1 MADDMNTINSNDD
14 GGGGSKKSKDQKS
27 SKDVC
32 NECGIEHMPMKYA
45 DNDFVN
51 LSTFKLF
58 SQNIRPTINS
68 RYPKLATQKVMT
80 LMAAYWREF
89 LELKISQ
96 TSSNNNLNESNNDQD
111 GSERMDMD
119 ESRSLAASTP
129 PPSRSRRRRVIVQDD
144 MDPDDTNDQQ
154 DDDDSSVVTASTSR
168 KNAGS
173 NKKIPSLTIKLQKD
187 QAAALAAKE
196 QMNASSS
203 GNNDEQEVKPSKK
216 SNRQRKRKRRDDD
229 DPSNE
234 SDAEFEAMLVQSE
247 INEEE
252 EPPKKKRVKKAPRPP
267 RRIARLNNRRQ
278 QQIVPEDLAN
288 LPLEQAG
295 YETDHQDYCEVCQQG
310 GEIILCDTCPKA
322 YHLVCLDPELEQA
335 PEGDWSC
342 PECTKNGI
350 TIRTRQA
357 AAAAAARQAKEED
370 DNHMEYCRVCR
381 NGGELLC
388 CDRCP
393 SSYHMRCLIPPM
405 TVIPEEDWFCP
416 RCTIEPPP
424 YVVKKILT
432 WRWVTHP
439 DLHSTLTSE
448 TKTSEV
454 VKVDENGESAT
465 TTTTIIEQRVITSTT
480 AKDTVP
486 PADGADNGAN
496 VKQRLI
502 PILDPNLPPGVTRGP
517 FKTRELFV
525 KYDGLSYWVCEWLP
539 ELQVEVHQSSL
550 WRCYI
555 KKIGDAR
562 QPQPTID
569 IEGEEDD
576 EVSRRYYNPKL
587 EQRYYKH
594 GVRPEWLCVHRILNH
609 QKEKGSPTYYFVKW
623 REIGYDQATWEV
635 EKDGEYTHLIEN
647 WQQHIDNYWKFRNGS
662 DAEEKK
668 KKKTT
673 STKVTR
679 RSNREL
685 EESRSADANGDSG
698 DESERSGKYPPPRK
712 RYEKQP
718 DFVDVTGGTLH
729 PYQLEGLNW
738 LRFSFSLNTDV
749 ILADE
754 MGLGKTIQTIVFLQA
769 LLKEGL
775 SRGPFLISAPLATII
790 NWEREF
796 EFWAPDMY
804 VVTYTGDKEA
814 RSIIRKHEF
823 SFEDDAIRAGPRA
836 SRVRNGV
843 KVKFHALLTSYELVS
858 VDSATLSSVD
868 WSVLI
873 IDEAHRLKNNQS
885 RFFRTLFDFSI
896 GYKVLL
902 TGTPLQNNLE
912 ELYHLL
918 NFLKPD
924 KFSDMDGFL
933 KEFSD
938 LAKDEQVAKLHD
950 ILGSHMLRR
959 LKADVLKNMPTKS
972 EFIVRVELSPVQK
985 KYYRAILTKNFDAL
999 NVKGGGGQVSL
1010 LNIVM
1015 ELKKCS
1021 NHPYL
1026 LPAGQFEAP
1035 RAPNLA
1041 YEGSALI
1048 KASGKLDLLARMLRK
1063 LKDQGHRVLI
1073 FSQMTRMLDILEDFL
1088 EYLGYKYERM
1098 DGKTGGSE
1106 RQEAI
1111 DRFNAPG
1118 AEQFCFLLS
1127 TRSGGLGINLATADT
1142 VIIYDSD
1149 WNPHNDIQALSR
1161 AHRIGQQNK
1170 VMIYRFVTRGSV
1182 EERITQVA
1190 KKKMMLTHL
1199 VVRPGVGRG
1208 TNMSKK
1214 ELDDILRFGTEDLF
1228 KDDDEVAGNGEG
1240 GENCGSK
1247 IHYDD
1252 PAIDKLLD
1260 RSQEGIQEKEDGLNE
1275 YLSSFKVASYATRE
1289 TNEDDEEEDI
1299 REPPPTAD
1307 ENLDPCYWERLLRIQ
1322 YEQDRELE
1330 SHAYGKGKRLKRQ
1343 VNYAVPNND
1352 ENWNEH
1358 NSDIASEYDAPS
1370 AGGEDEDVDFDET
1383 PDRKRKT
1390 GRDRP
1395 LPPLISKS
1403 GSNIEILGFNQ
1414 RQRKAFLN
1422 AIMRFGIP
1430 PPDAFKSQW
1439 LVRDL
1444 RCKSEKDFRAY
1455 VSLFMKHLC
1464 EHVPE
1469 NADTFSDGVPRE
1481 GLSRHHVLSRI
1492 GIMSLIRKKIQEFE
1506 SINGLWSLPEQ
1517 APTENSH
1524 DLNDESISNTKQ
1536 QSTNNASITP
1546 SDSTTNIQSS
1556 ESTEQLTSGTSL
1568 NEASMCGS
1576 SSNLIGE
1583 SMSLSDLINNKNDS
1597 EKNETSTDVEMKDTN
1612 DKPVNEEKL
1621 DIPEPNA
1628 NNVRTTETSKP
1639 SSSNRKVH
1647 YVRSEKLKDY
1657 KFMFNIADGGFTEL
1671 HSLWLNEQRA
1681 LEPKHEQEIWHRR
1694 HDYWLLAGIVT
1705 HGYSRWQDIQID
1717 SKFAIINEPF
1727 KMDMAKGNFLEM
1739 KNKFLARRF
1748 KLLEQALVI
1757 EEQLRRAAFL
1767 GLAMEQTNPA
1777 LTLSQRFSEVECLAE
1792 CHQHLSKE
1800 SLAGNKPANAVLNKV
1815 LTQLEELLS
1824 DMKQEINKLP
1834 ATLARLPP
1842 VSQRLKISERNIL
1855 SRLPNGQNLQSSSSS
1870 SSILAATTATPTTP
1884 TTTNGS
1890 EYPYGNYTNFIGP
1903 FALPANGNSNNKP
1916 TSSSSTASVDS
1927 SSNRVKSSTTNC
1939 EA

>member
-1 MADDMNTINSNDD
+1 MSDDANTMISNEDN
-14 GGGGSKKSKDQKS
+14 GNKKSKDQKS

-32 NECGIEHMPMKYA
+32 EEFGIDYVPMKYS
-45 DNDFVN
+45 DSDYVN

-58 SQNIRPTINS
+58 SQTIRPIIHSN
-68 RYPKLATQKVMT
+68 YPKLATQKTMT

-89 LELKISQ
+89 LEIKSSQ
-96 TSSNNNLNESNNDQD
+96 TFSNNTLTESNNDQEGND
-111 GSERMDMD
+111 RMETD
-119 ESRSLAASTP
+119 ETHSTTTT
-129 PPSRSRRRRVIVQDD
+129 STNRSRRRRAIIQEEIDHDD
-144 MDPDDTNDQQ
+144 AVEQQQ
-154 DDDDSSVVTASTSR
+154 DDDDNNSPVTHSSSR
-168 KNAGS
+168 KTTS
-173 NKKIPSLTIKLQKD
+173 TNKKIPSLKIKLQKD
-187 QAAALAAKE
+187 QTSAVTAKE
-196 QMNASSS
+196 HMSTSL
-203 GNNDEQEVKPSKK
+203 GNDDDEVKPTKK
-216 SNRQRKRKRRDDD
+216 SSRQRKRKRRDDE

-252 EPPKKKRVKKAPRPP
+252 EVPKKKRVKKPP
-267 RRIARLNNRRQ
+267 KPPKRIARLNNRRQ
-278 QQIVPEDLAN
+278 QQAAASAVEEVAN
-288 LPLEQAG
+288 IPLEQGG

-350 TIRTRQA
+350 SIQARQA
-357 AAAAAARQAKEED
+357 AAATAARQAKEEE

-381 NGGELLC
+381 DGGELLC

-393 SSYHMRCLIPPM
+393 SSYHMHCLIPPM
-405 TVIPEEDWFCP
+405 TVIPDDDWFCP

-424 YVVKKILT
+424 YTVKKMIT
-432 WRWVTHP
+432 WRWITHP
-439 DLHSTLTSE
+439 DSHSTVTSDTTTSE
-448 TKTSEV
+448 TTKL
-454 VKVDENGESAT
+454 DENGETAT
-465 TTTTIIEQRVITSTT
+465 TTKTIVEKHTIKTTT
-480 AKDTVP
+480 AVDTVP
-486 PADGADNGAN
+486 PADGADTGAD

-502 PILDPNLPPGVTRGP
+502 PTLDPTLPPGVIQRP
-517 FKTRELFV
+517 LKTRELFV
-525 KYDGLSYWVCEWLP
+525 KYDGLSYWTCEWLP

-555 KKIGDAR
+555 KKISDAK

-569 IEGEEDD
+569 ADGEVEEDE

-587 EQRYYKH
+587 EQRYYKN
-594 GVRPEWLCVHRILNH
+594 GVRPEWLCVHRIINH
-609 QKEKGSPTYYFVKW
+609 QKEKGTPTYYLVKW
-623 REIGYDQATWEV
+623 RELGYDQATWEL
-635 EKDGEYTHLIEN
+635 EKDGEYTHEIEN
-647 WQQHIDNYWKFRNGS
+647 WQQHIDNYWKLRNGS

-668 KKKTT
+668 KKKPVSSKT
-673 STKVTR
+673 TR

-685 EESRSADANGDSG
+685 EEARSVDANGDSG
-698 DESERSGKYPPPRK
+698 DEYERSGKYPPPRK

-718 DFVDVTGGTLH
+718 DFIDVTGGTLH

-738 LRFSFSLNTDV
+738 LRFSFSQNTDV

-796 EFWAPDMY
+796 EYWAPDMY

-814 RSIIRKHEF
+814 RSVIRKNEF

-836 SRVRNGV
+836 SKIRSGA

-858 VDSATLSSVD
+858 VDSATLNSVD
-868 WSVLI
+868 WSVLV

-885 RFFRTLFDFSI
+885 RFFRTLFEFSI

-1035 RAPNLA
+1035 RTANLA
-1041 YEGSALI
+1041 YEGSALT
-1048 KASGKLDLLARMLRK
+1048 KASGKLDLLAKMLK
-1063 LKDQGHRVLI
+1063 ILKEQGHRVLI

-1088 EYLGYKYERM
+1088 EYYGYKYERM
-1098 DGKTGGSE
+1098 DGKTAGSD
-1106 RQEAI
+1106 RQDAI

-1170 VMIYRFVTRGSV
+1170 VMIYRFVTRDSV

-1199 VVRPGVGRG
+1199 VVRPGAGRG

-1228 KDDDEVAGNGEG
+1228 KDEDEVVGNGEG
-1240 GENCGSK
+1240 GGGEAGSSAR

-1252 PAIDKLLD
+1252 QAIERLLD
-1260 RSQEGIQEKEDGLNE
+1260 RSQEGIQEKEEGLNE
-1275 YLSSFKVASYATRE
+1275 YLSSFKVASYGTRE
-1289 TNEDDEEEDI
+1289 GNDEDEEDI
-1299 REPPPTAD
+1299 REQPATTTVD
-1307 ENLDPCYWERLLRIQ
+1307 ENLDPYYWDRLLRVQ
-1322 YEQDRELE
+1322 FEQDRELE
-1330 SHAYGKGKRLKRQ
+1330 SHAYGKGKRTRRQ
-1343 VNYAVPNND
+1343 LNYAVPNND

-1358 NSDIASEYDAPS
+1358 NSDIASEYEAPS
-1370 AGGEDEDVDFDET
+1370 AGGGEDEDGDFDGT
-1383 PDRKRKT
+1383 YNQGRKS
-1390 GRDRP
+1390 GRERP

-1403 GSNIEILGFNQ
+1403 GTNIEILGFNP

-1444 RCKSEKDFRAY
+1444 RCKTEKEFRAY

-1464 EHVPE
+1464 ENVTDT
-1469 NADTFSDGVPRE
+1469 ADTFSDGVPRE

-1492 GIMSLIRKKIQEFE
+1492 GIMSLIRKKVQEFE
-1506 SINGLWSLPEQ
+1506 NINGLWSISEQ
-1517 APTENSH
+1517 VPN
-1524 DLNDESISNTKQ
+1524 DIKDESDDVKS
-1536 QSTNNASITP
+1536 STINKTASST
-1546 SDSTTNIQSS
+1546 SVASSENTTNIQAS
-1556 ESTEQLTSGTSL
+1556 ESIEQATSGTPL
-1568 NEASMCGS
+1568 NEILASGS
-1576 SSNLIGE
+1576 SNNLIGE
-1583 SMSLSDLINNKNDS
+1583 SMSLSDLIPI
-1597 EKNETSTDVEMKDTN
+1597 KNEISNDVEMKDTEDN
-1612 DKPVNEEKL
+1612 KSNNEKQIIDEKPDIAELNVNTPQKES
-1621 DIPEPNA
+1621 
-1628 NNVRTTETSKP
+1628 SK
-1639 SSSNRKVH
+1639 SSTHRKSN
-1647 YVRSEKLKDY
+1647 YVRNDKLKDY

-1681 LEPKHEQEIWHRR
+1681 LVPNHEQEIWHRR

-1705 HGYSRWQDIQID
+1705 HGYSRWQDIQLD
-1717 SKFAIINEPF
+1717 PKFTIINEPF
-1727 KMDMAKGNFLEM
+1727 KMDVGKGNFLEM

-1800 SLAGNKPANAVLNKV
+1800 SLTGNKPANAVLNKV
-1815 LTQLEELLS
+1815 LTQLEELLN

-1842 VSQRLKISERNIL
+1842 VSQRLNMSERSIL
-1855 SRLPNGQNLQSSSSS
+1855 SRLPNGQNQQSS
-1870 SSILAATTATPTTP
+1870 TTV
-1884 TTTNGS
+1884 TNGNGHA
-1890 EYPYGNYTNFIGP
+1890 YANYSNFIGP
-1903 FALPANGNSNNKP
+1903 FALPAGGGTNNTNKP
-1916 TSSSSTASVDS
+1916 TSSSSTTSVDS
-1927 SSNRVKSSTTNC
+1927 SSTRMKSSTSSNNIS
-1939 EA
+1939 

>member
-1 MADDMNTINSNDD
+1 MSDEPNVLSSNEDN
-14 GGGGSKKSKDQKS
+14 GTKKSKDQKS

-32 NECGIEHMPMKYA
+32 DECGIDYIPMKYT
-45 DNDFVN
+45 DNDYVN

-58 SQNIRPTINS
+58 SQNVRPIINS
-68 RYPKLATQKVMT
+68 RYPKLATQKIMT

-89 LELKISQ
+89 LELKGTQ
-96 TSSNNNLNESNNDQD
+96 NTSNNTLTDSNNDHD
-111 GSERMDMD
+111 NNDRMDVD
-119 ESRSLAASTP
+119 EPRT
-129 PPSRSRRRRVIVQDD
+129 SRSRRRRTAVQDD
-144 MDPDDTNDQQ
+144 IDQDDGSMEQQQ
-154 DDDDSSVVTASTSR
+154 DDEDTSVASPRNSNSR
-168 KNAGS
+168 NS
-173 NKKIPSLTIKLQKD
+173 NKKVPSLKIKLQKD
-187 QAAALAAKE
+187 QAAAAAAIAAKE
-196 QMNASSS
+196 Q
-203 GNNDEQEVKPSKK
+203 GDDEEVKATKK
-216 SNRQRKRKRRDDD
+216 SSRQRKRKRRDDE
-229 DPSNE
+229 DPANE

-247 INEEE
+247 MTEEE
-252 EPPKKKRVKKAPRPP
+252 EPPKKKRVKKPP
-267 RRIARLNNRRQ
+267 KPPKRIARLNNRRQ
-278 QQIVPEDLAN
+278 LREAAEEAAN
-288 LPLEQAG
+288 LPLDEIG
-295 YETDHQDYCEVCQQG
+295 YETNHQDFCEVCQQG

-350 TIRTRQA
+350 SIQTRQA
-357 AAAAAARQAKEED
+357 AAIAAARQAKEED

-381 NGGELLC
+381 DGGELLC

-393 SSYHMRCLIPPM
+393 SSYHMHCLIPPM
-405 TVIPEEDWFCP
+405 TVIPEDDWFCP

-424 YVVKKILT
+424 HVVKKILT

-439 DLHSTLTSE
+439 DPHSSVTTD
-448 TKTSEV
+448 TTTTEV
-454 VKVDENGESAT
+454 TKVDENGETAT
-465 TTTTIIEQRVITSTT
+465 TTTTIVEKHTITTT
-480 AKDTVP
+480 TNPDAVP
-486 PADGADNGAN
+486 PADGADTGAD
-496 VKQRLI
+496 VQQRLV
-502 PILDPNLPPGVTRGP
+502 PTYDLSGPPGAPRGP
-517 FKTRELFV
+517 PKTREFFV
-525 KYDGLSYWVCEWLP
+525 KYDSLSYWTCEWLP

-555 KKIGDAR
+555 KKIGDAK
-562 QPQPTID
+562 QPQPTVD
-569 IEGEEDD
+569 ADGEGEAEEDD

-587 EQRYYKH
+587 EARYYKN

-609 QKEKGSPTYYFVKW
+609 QKEKGQPMYYLVKW
-623 REIGYDQATWEV
+623 RELGYEQATWEL
-635 EKDGEYTHLIEN
+635 EKGGEYTDQVEN
-647 WQQHIDNYWKFRNGS
+647 WQQHIDNYWKLRNGA
-662 DAEEKK
+662 DGEEKK
-668 KKKTT
+668 KKKGGA
-673 STKVTR
+673 SKSTR
-679 RSNREL
+679 RSNRDHDEARL
-685 EESRSADANGDSG
+685 ADGDSG
-698 DESERSGKYPPPRK
+698 DEERTGKYPPPRK

-718 DFVDVTGGTLH
+718 DFIDATGGTLH

-738 LRFSFSLNTDV
+738 LRYSFAQNTDV

-754 MGLGKTIQTIVFLQA
+754 MGLGKTVQTIVFLQA

-775 SRGPFLISAPLATII
+775 SRGPFLVSAPLATII

-804 VVTYTGDKEA
+804 VVTYTGDREA
-814 RSIIRKHEF
+814 RSVIRKHEF

-836 SRVRNGV
+836 SRVKTGA

-868 WSVLI
+868 WAVLV

-885 RFFRTLFDFSI
+885 RFFRTLFEFNI

-959 LKADVLKNMPTKS
+959 LKADVLKNMPSKS
-972 EFIVRVELSPVQK
+972 EFIVRVELSPIQK

-999 NVKGGGGQVSL
+999 NVKGGGAQVSL

-1026 LPAGQFEAP
+1026 LPAGHFEAP
-1035 RAPNLA
+1035 RLPNLA
-1041 YEGSALI
+1041 YEGSALV
-1048 KASGKLDLLARMLRK
+1048 KSCGKLELLSKMLLK
-1063 LKDQGHRVLI
+1063 LKEGGHRVLI

-1088 EYLGYKYERM
+1088 EYMGYKYERM

-1106 RQEAI
+1106 RQDAI

-1170 VMIYRFVTRGSV
+1170 VMIYRFVTRDTV

-1228 KDDDEVAGNGEG
+1228 KDDDEVVGNGEG
-1240 GENCGSK
+1240 GGGEGGSSAK

-1252 PAIDKLLD
+1252 AAIEKLLD

-1289 TNEDDEEEDI
+1289 VNDEDEEDF
-1299 REPPPTAD
+1299 REPPAV
-1307 ENLDPCYWERLLRIQ
+1307 EEALDPQYWEKLLRVQ
-1322 YEQDRELE
+1322 FEQERELE

-1343 VNYAVPNND
+1343 VNYAVPAND

-1383 PDRKRKT
+1383 PDRRRKT

-1395 LPPLISKS
+1395 LPPLIYKS
-1403 GSNIEILGFNQ
+1403 GPNVEILGFNP
-1414 RQRKAFLN
+1414 RQRKAFSN

-1444 RCKSEKDFRAY
+1444 RCKSEKEFRAY

-1464 EHVPE
+1464 ENTSDNSE
-1469 NADTFSDGVPRE
+1469 TFSDGVPRE

-1492 GIMSLIRKKIQEFE
+1492 GIMSLIRKKVQEFE
-1506 SINGLWSLPEQ
+1506 TINGVWSMPDQ
-1517 APTENSH
+1517 AP
-1524 DLNDESISNTKQ
+1524 
-1536 QSTNNASITP
+1536 P
-1546 SDSTTNIQSS
+1546 SSTTNENSNDTND
-1556 ESTEQLTSGTSL
+1556 EKETKPTT
-1568 NEASMCGS
+1568 NENSQANDSNEILPTASS

-1583 SMSLSDLINNKNDS
+1583 SMSLSDLINNKPDS
-1597 EKNETSTDVEMKDTN
+1597 NDVEMKDNST
-1612 DKPVNEEKL
+1612 NEEDK
-1621 DIPEPNA
+1621 
-1628 NNVRTTETSKP
+1628 TEQTN
-1639 SSSNRKVH
+1639 SSNENNNKSDSNATNTTTNNGTSRKNQIA
-1647 YVRSEKLKDY
+1647 RNEKYKDF

-1681 LEPKHEQEIWHRR
+1681 LTLNREHEIWHRR
-1694 HDYWLLAGIVT
+1694 HDYWLLAGVVT

-1717 SKFAIINEPF
+1717 PKFSIINEPF
-1727 KMDMAKGNFLEM
+1727 KMDMAKGNFLEI

-1842 VSQRLKISERNIL
+1842 VSQRLNMTERNIL
-1855 SRLPNGQNLQSSSSS
+1855 SRLQNGATQQSTTTSNSASSSPPPPQ
-1870 SSILAATTATPTTP
+1870 PTT
-1884 TTTNGS
+1884 TTTNGNG
-1890 EYPYGNYTNFIGP
+1890 YAYANYTNYIGP
-1903 FALPANGNSNNKP
+1903 FALPAVNTNNNTNS
-1916 TSSSSTASVDS
+1916 
-1927 SSNRVKSSTTNC
+1927 RNC
-1939 EA
+1939 K

>member
-1 MADDMNTINSNDD
+1 MSDETNAMTSNEDTTT
-14 GGGGSKKSKDQKS
+14 KKSKDQKS
-27 SKDVC
+27 ARDVC
-32 NECGIEHMPMKYA
+32 EELGIEYESIKYT
-45 DNDFVN
+45 DNDYVN
-51 LSTFKLF
+51 LSTFKLY
-58 SQNIRPTINS
+58 SQNIRPILNS
-68 RYPKLATQKVMT
+68 RYPRLATQKMMT

-89 LELKISQ
+89 LEKKSSQ
-96 TSSNNNLNESNNDQD
+96 TISNNTLTDSHNDFEGND
-111 GSERMDMD
+111 HMETD
-119 ESRSLAASTP
+119 ESRSMATSTP
-129 PPSRSRRRRVIVQDD
+129 SSSRSRRRRAVIQDEV
-144 MDPDDTNDQQ
+144 DPDDNNDQQ
-154 DDDDSSVVTASTSR
+154 DDDDNSPAVASSSSR
-168 KNAGS
+168 KNANT
-173 NKKIPSLTIKLQKD
+173 NKKVLPVKIKLHKD
-187 QAAALAAKE
+187 QVATLAAKE
-196 QMNASSS
+196 QMNSSL
-203 GNNDEQEVKPSKK
+203 NNDEDEIKPVKK
-216 SNRQRKRKRRDDD
+216 SSRARKRKRRDDD

-247 INEEE
+247 MNEEE
-252 EPPKKKRVKKAPRPP
+252 EVPKKKRVKKPP
-267 RRIARLNNRRQ
+267 KPPKRIARLNNRRQ
-278 QQIVPEDLAN
+278 QTTAEEMTNV
-288 LPLEQAG
+288 PLEQAG

-350 TIRTRQA
+350 TIQSRQA
-357 AAAAAARQAKEED
+357 AASAAARQAKEEE

-381 NGGELLC
+381 DGGELLC

-393 SSYHMRCLIPPM
+393 SSYHMHCLIPPM
-405 TVIPEEDWFCP
+405 TVIPEDDWFCP

-424 YVVKKILT
+424 NVVKKIIT

-439 DLHSTLTSE
+439 DSHSSVTTNTTTSE
-448 TKTSEV
+448 TIKA
-454 VKVDENGESAT
+454 DENGESAT
-465 TTTTIIEQRVITSTT
+465 TTTTIIEKRTITTTT
-480 AKDTVP
+480 AIDAVP
-486 PADGADNGAN
+486 PAEGAETGAD
-496 VKQRLI
+496 VTQRLVPLI
-502 PILDPNLPPGVTRGP
+502 DPNLPPGTTRGP

-525 KYDGLSYWVCEWLP
+525 KYDGLSYWACEWLP
-539 ELQVEVHQSSL
+539 ELQVEVHQSAL
-550 WRCYI
+550 WRSYI
-555 KKIGDAR
+555 KKIGDAK

-569 IEGEEDD
+569 MDGEGEGEDVDD

-587 EQRYYKH
+587 EQRYYKN
-594 GVRPEWLCVHRILNH
+594 GIRPEWLCVHRILNH
-609 QKEKGSPTYYFVKW
+609 QKEKGTPMYYLVKW
-623 REIGYDQATWEV
+623 RELGYEQATWEV
-635 EKDGEYTHLIEN
+635 EKDGDYTDLIDN
-647 WQQHIDNYWKFRNGS
+647 WQQHIDNYWKLRNGA
-662 DAEEKK
+662 DADEKK
-668 KKKTT
+668 KKKA
-673 STKVTR
+673 SSSKVTR

-685 EESRSADANGDSG
+685 EETRSTDWNGDSG

-718 DFVDVTGGTLH
+718 DFIDATGGTLH

-738 LRFSFSLNTDV
+738 LRFSFSQKTDV

-836 SRVRNGV
+836 SRVRSGA

-868 WSVLI
+868 WAVLV

-885 RFFRTLFDFSI
+885 KFFRTLFEFSI

-933 KEFSD
+933 REFSD

-959 LKADVLKNMPTKS
+959 LKADVLKNMPSKS

-999 NVKGGGGQVSL
+999 NVKGGGAQVSL

-1026 LPAGQFEAP
+1026 LPAGHFEAP
-1035 RAPNLA
+1035 RTPNLA
-1041 YEGSALI
+1041 YEGTALI
-1048 KASGKLDLLARMLRK
+1048 KASGKLDLLAKMLKK
-1063 LKDQGHRVLI
+1063 LKEQGHRVLI

-1098 DGKTGGSE
+1098 DGKTAGSE
-1106 RQEAI
+1106 RQDAI

-1149 WNPHNDIQALSR
+1149 WNPHNDIQ
-1161 AHRIGQQNK
+1161 NK
-1170 VMIYRFVTRGSV
+1170 VMIYRFVTRDSV

-1228 KDDDEVAGNGEG
+1228 KDDEEVVGNGEG
-1240 GENCGSK
+1240 GEGGGAK

-1252 PAIDKLLD
+1252 AAIEKLLD

-1275 YLSSFKVASYATRE
+1275 YLSSFKVASYGTRE
-1289 TNEDDEEEDI
+1289 TNEDDEEEDL
-1299 REPPPTAD
+1299 REPPNPTID
-1307 ENLDPCYWERLLRIQ
+1307 ENLDPFYWEKLLRVQ

-1330 SHAYGKGKRLKRQ
+1330 SHAYGKGKRIRRQ
-1343 VNYAVPNND
+1343 LNYAVPTNED
-1352 ENWNEH
+1352 NWNEH
-1358 NSDIASEYDAPS
+1358 NSDIASEYDAKS
-1370 AGGEDEDVDFDET
+1370 AVGEDEDVDFDET
-1383 PDRKRKT
+1383 PDRRRKT

-1403 GSNIEILGFNQ
+1403 GSNIEILGFNP

-1444 RCKSEKDFRAY
+1444 RCKSEKEFRAY

-1464 EHVPE
+1464 ENV
-1469 NADTFSDGVPRE
+1469 ADNSETFSDGVPRE

-1492 GIMSLIRKKIQEFE
+1492 GIMSLIRKKVLEFE
-1506 SINGLWSLPEQ
+1506 TINGVWSIPGQ
-1517 APTENSH
+1517 MPQNNAM
-1524 DLNDESISNTKQ
+1524 DNTDDTNQNKQ
-1536 QSTNNASITP
+1536 QSTTAKTTSDTSMASN
-1546 SDSTTNIQSS
+1546 DSATNIQGTDSN
-1556 ESTEQLTSGTSL
+1556 EQTASGTPL
-1568 NEASMCGS
+1568 NEAMAGGS

-1583 SMSLSDLINNKNDS
+1583 SMSLSDLINNKNEISD
-1597 EKNETSTDVEMKDTN
+1597 DVEMKDNEESKATNEKVTN
-1612 DKPVNEEKL
+1612 DEKPEITNASTNES
-1621 DIPEPNA
+1621 
-1628 NNVRTTETSKP
+1628 SKP
-1639 SSSNRKVH
+1639 SSSNRKSQH
-1647 YVRSEKLKDY
+1647 VRSEKLKDY
-1657 KFMFNIADGGFTEL
+1657 TFMFNIADGGFTEL

-1681 LEPKHEQEIWHRR
+1681 LKPNQENDIWHRR
-1694 HDYWLLAGIVT
+1694 HDYWLLAGVVA

-1717 SKFAIINEPF
+1717 PKFTIINEPF
-1727 KMDMAKGNFLEM
+1727 KTEMAKGNFLEM

-1842 VSQRLKISERNIL
+1842 VSQRLNLSERNIL
-1855 SRLPNGQNLQSSSSS
+1855 SRLPNGQTQQ
-1870 SSILAATTATPTTP
+1870 P
-1884 TTTNGS
+1884 TTNGN
-1890 EYPYGNYTNFIGP
+1890 EYSYANYPNYIGP
-1903 FALPANGNSNNKP
+1903 FALPAGGNNSHSKSA
-1916 TSSSSTASVDS
+1916 SSSSTASS
-1927 SSNRVKSSTTNC
+1927 SIDLSTNRMKSSTPNTQS
-1939 EA
+1939 

>member
-1 MADDMNTINSNDD
+1 
-14 GGGGSKKSKDQKS
+14 
-27 SKDVC
+27 
-32 NECGIEHMPMKYA
+32 MKYS
-45 DNDFVN
+45 DNDYVN
-51 LSTFKLF
+51 LSTIKLF
-58 SQNIRPTINS
+58 QQTIRPMLNS
-68 RYPKLATQKVMT
+68 RYPQLSAQQKGILLA
-80 LMAAYWREF
+80 AFWREF
-89 LELKISQ
+89 LKLKTNQ
-96 TSSNNNLNESNNDQD
+96 TNLNNTLTDSNNDPE
-111 GSERMDMD
+111 GSDRMDT
-119 ESRSLAASTP
+119 EEPSTTG
-129 PPSRSRRRRVIVQDD
+129 RSRRRRTVIQNET
-144 MDPDDTNDQQ
+144 DPDDTNDQQ
-154 DDDDSSVVTASTSR
+154 DDDDSVVMNSSSSR
-168 KNAGS
+168 KTT
-173 NKKIPSLTIKLQKD
+173 NKKIPALKIKLQKD
-187 QAAALAAKE
+187 QTSTVKE
-196 QMNASSS
+196 QMNVSLT
-203 GNNDEQEVKPSKK
+203 NDDEEVKPTKK
-216 SNRQRKRKRRDDD
+216 SNRQRKRKKRDDD

-247 INEEE
+247 MTEEE
-252 EPPKKKRVKKAPRPP
+252 EQPKKKRAKKPPKPRKV
-267 RRIARLNNRRQ
+267 IARLNVRRP
-278 QQIVPEDLAN
+278 VREEVDNTEN

-342 PECTKNGI
+342 PDCTKNGI
-350 TIRTRQA
+350 SIRTRQA
-357 AAAAAARQAKEED
+357 ALATAARQAKEEE

-381 NGGELLC
+381 DGGELLC

-393 SSYHMRCLIPPM
+393 SSYHMHCLIPPM
-405 TVIPEEDWFCP
+405 TVIPEDDWFCP

-424 YVVKKILT
+424 YTVKKILT

-439 DLHSTLTSE
+439 DSHSSITSE
-448 TKTSEV
+448 TKTSETT
-454 VKVDENGESAT
+454 KVDDNGESAT
-465 TTTTIIEQRVITSTT
+465 TTTTIIEKRTITTT
-480 AKDTVP
+480 TNPDAVP
-486 PADGADNGAN
+486 PAEGAETGAD

-502 PILDPNLPPGVTRGP
+502 PILDPNLPPGTIRRP
-517 FKTRELFV
+517 LKTRELFV
-525 KYDGLSYWVCEWLP
+525 KYDGLSYWACEWLP

-550 WRCYI
+550 WRYYI
-555 KKIGDAR
+555 KRIGDSK
-562 QPQPTID
+562 QPQPTIEMD
-569 IEGEEDD
+569 GEAVEDD

-587 EQRYYKH
+587 EERYYKN
-594 GVRPEWLCVHRILNH
+594 GIRPEWLCVHRILNH
-609 QKEKGSPTYYFVKW
+609 QKEKGQPTYYLVKW
-623 REIGYDQATWEV
+623 RELGYDQATWEV
-635 EKDGEYTHLIEN
+635 DKDGEYTDTIEN
-647 WQQHIDNYWKFRNGS
+647 WQQHIDNYWKLRNGA
-662 DAEEKK
+662 DADEKK
-668 KKKTT
+668 KKKAI

-685 EESRSADANGDSG
+685 DDLRSTDAYGDSG
-698 DESERSGKYPPPRK
+698 DDERSGKYPPPRK

-718 DFVDVTGGTLH
+718 DFIEATGGTLH

-738 LRFSFSLNTDV
+738 LRYSFAQNTDV

-754 MGLGKTIQTIVFLQA
+754 MGLGKTVQTIVFLQA

-796 EFWAPDMY
+796 EYWAPDMY

-814 RSIIRKHEF
+814 RSVIRKHEF

-836 SRVRNGV
+836 SRIRSGA

-868 WSVLI
+868 WAVLV

-885 RFFRTLFDFSI
+885 RFFRTLFEFSI

-950 ILGSHMLRR
+950 VLGSHMLRR
-959 LKADVLKNMPTKS
+959 LKADVLKNMPSKS
-972 EFIVRVELSPVQK
+972 EFIVRVDLSPLQK

-999 NVKGGGGQVSL
+999 NVKGGGAQVSL

-1015 ELKKCS
+1015 ELKKCT

-1026 LPAGQFEAP
+1026 LPAGEFEAP
-1035 RAPNLA
+1035 LTATKA

-1048 KASGKLDLLARMLRK
+1048 KASGKLELLATMLKK
-1063 LKDQGHRVLI
+1063 LKEQGHRVLI

-1088 EYLGYKYERM
+1088 EYMGYKYERM
-1098 DGKTGGSE
+1098 DGKTSGTD
-1106 RQEAI
+1106 RQDAI

-1170 VMIYRFVTRGSV
+1170 VMIYRFVTRSSV

-1228 KDDDEVAGNGEG
+1228 KEDEEIAATTEG
-1240 GENCGSK
+1240 GESASSAR

-1252 PAIDKLLD
+1252 AAIEKLLD

-1289 TNEDDEEEDI
+1289 MNDDEEDDF
-1299 REPPPTAD
+1299 REQPQAV
-1307 ENLDPCYWERLLRIQ
+1307 EEALDPNYWEKLLRLQ
-1322 YEQDRELE
+1322 FEQDRETE
-1330 SHAYGKGKRLKRQ
+1330 SLAYGKGKRIKRH
-1343 VNYAVPNND
+1343 VNYVVSTND
-1352 ENWNEH
+1352 DNWNEH

-1383 PDRKRKT
+1383 SDRRRKT

-1403 GSNIEILGFNQ
+1403 GTNIEILGFNP

-1422 AIMRFGIP
+1422 AILRFGIP

-1444 RCKSEKDFRAY
+1444 RCKSEKEFRAY

-1464 EHVPE
+1464 E
-1469 NADTFSDGVPRE
+1469 NTADNSETFSDGVPRE
-1481 GLSRHHVLSRI
+1481 GLSRHQVLSRI
-1492 GIMSLIRKKIQEFE
+1492 GIMSLIRKKVQEFE
-1506 SINGLWSLPEQ
+1506 SINGSWSIPEQ
-1517 APTENSH
+1517 APPSEEPK
-1524 DLNDESISNTKQ
+1524 DIKPNTTSETANVEVKNEPLT
-1536 QSTNNASITP
+1536 QSA
-1546 SDSTTNIQSS
+1546 
-1556 ESTEQLTSGTSL
+1556 
-1568 NEASMCGS
+1568 
-1576 SSNLIGE
+1576 SSNDLIGE
-1583 SMSLSDLINNKNDS
+1583 SMSLSDLINNKN
-1597 EKNETSTDVEMKDTN
+1597 ETENENEIEMKDASVKSEATETN
-1612 DKPVNEEKL
+1612 PDTTAADAP
-1621 DIPEPNA
+1621 PA
-1628 NNVRTTETSKP
+1628 TTESTK
-1639 SSSNRKVH
+1639 SSNKKSQSIRN
-1647 YVRSEKLKDY
+1647 EKLKDF

-1681 LEPKHEQEIWHRR
+1681 LTPNHELDIWHRR

-1705 HGYSRWQDIQID
+1705 HGYSRWQDIQSD
-1717 SKFAIINEPF
+1717 PKFSIINEPF
-1727 KMDMAKGNFLEM
+1727 KMDMMKGNFLEI

-1800 SLAGNKPANAVLNKV
+1800 SLSGNKPANTVLNKV
-1815 LTQLEELLS
+1815 LTQLEELLN

-1842 VSQRLKISERNIL
+1842 VSQRLKMSETNIV
-1855 SRLPNGQNLQSSSSS
+1855 SRLSNGQNPPPPPPPSTT
-1870 SSILAATTATPTTP
+1870 TTAT
-1884 TTTNGS
+1884 TNGN
-1890 EYPYGNYTNFIGP
+1890 EYPYTNYSNFIGP
-1903 FALPANGNSNNKP
+1903 FSLNSNG
-1916 TSSSSTASVDS
+1916 SSSSTKPS
-1927 SSNRVKSSTTNC
+1927 K
-1939 EA
+1939 

>member
-1 MADDMNTINSNDD
+1 MSDETNAMTSNEDATT
-14 GGGGSKKSKDQKS
+14 KKSKDQKS
-27 SKDVC
+27 SRDAC
-32 NECGIEHMPMKYA
+32 EEFGIEYESIKYT
-45 DNDFVN
+45 DNDYVN
-51 LSTFKLF
+51 LSTFKLY
-58 SQNIRPTINS
+58 SQNIRPILNS
-68 RYPKLATQKVMT
+68 RYPRLATQKMMT

-89 LELKISQ
+89 LEKKSSQ
-96 TSSNNNLNESNNDQD
+96 TVSNNTLTDSHNDFEGND
-111 GSERMDMD
+111 RMETD
-119 ESRSLAASTP
+119 ESRSLATSTP
-129 PPSRSRRRRVIVQDD
+129 SSSRSRRRRAVIQDEV
-144 MDPDDTNDQQ
+144 DPDDNNDQQ
-154 DDDDSSVVTASTSR
+154 DDDDNSPTVASSSSR
-168 KNAGS
+168 KNANT
-173 NKKIPSLTIKLQKD
+173 NKKILPVKIKLHKD
-187 QAAALAAKE
+187 QVATLAAKE
-196 QMNASSS
+196 QMNSSLA
-203 GNNDEQEVKPSKK
+203 NDDDEVKPVKK
-216 SNRQRKRKRRDDD
+216 SSRARKRKRRDDD

-247 INEEE
+247 MNEEE
-252 EPPKKKRVKKAPRPP
+252 EVPKKKRVKKPP
-267 RRIARLNNRRQ
+267 KPPKRIARLNNRRQ
-278 QQIVPEDLAN
+278 QTAAEEATNV
-288 LPLEQAG
+288 PLEQAG

-350 TIRTRQA
+350 TIQLRQA
-357 AAAAAARQAKEED
+357 AASAAARQAKEEE

-381 NGGELLC
+381 DGGELLC

-393 SSYHMRCLIPPM
+393 SSYHMHCLIPPM
-405 TVIPEEDWFCP
+405 TVIPEDDWFCP

-424 YVVKKILT
+424 NVVKKIIT

-439 DLHSTLTSE
+439 DSHSSVTTNTTTSE
-448 TKTSEV
+448 TIKA
-454 VKVDENGESAT
+454 DENGESAT
-465 TTTTIIEQRVITSTT
+465 TTTTIIEKRTITTTT
-480 AKDTVP
+480 AIDAVP
-486 PADGADNGAN
+486 PAEGAEIGAD
-496 VKQRLI
+496 VTQRLV
-502 PILDPNLPPGVTRGP
+502 PILDPNLPPGTARGP

-525 KYDGLSYWVCEWLP
+525 KYDGLSYWACEWLP
-539 ELQVEVHQSSL
+539 ELQVEVHQSAL
-550 WRCYI
+550 WRSYI
-555 KKIGDAR
+555 KKIGDAK

-569 IEGEEDD
+569 MDGEGEDVDD

-587 EQRYYKH
+587 EQRYYKN
-594 GVRPEWLCVHRILNH
+594 GIRPEWLCVHRILNH
-609 QKEKGSPTYYFVKW
+609 QKEKGTPMYYLVKW
-623 REIGYDQATWEV
+623 RELGYEQATWEV
-635 EKDGEYTHLIEN
+635 EKDGDYTDLIEN
-647 WQQHIDNYWKFRNGS
+647 WQQHIDNYWKLRNGA
-662 DAEEKK
+662 DADEKK
-668 KKKTT
+668 KKKA
-673 STKVTR
+673 SSSKVTR

-685 EESRSADANGDSG
+685 EETRSTDWNGDSG

-718 DFVDVTGGTLH
+718 DFIDATGGTLH

-738 LRFSFSLNTDV
+738 LRFSFSQKTDV

-836 SRVRNGV
+836 SRVRSGA

-868 WSVLI
+868 WAVLV

-885 RFFRTLFDFSI
+885 KFFRTLFEFSI

-933 KEFSD
+933 REFSD

-959 LKADVLKNMPTKS
+959 LKADVLKNMPSKS

-999 NVKGGGGQVSL
+999 NVKGGGAQVSL

-1026 LPAGQFEAP
+1026 LPAGHFEAP

-1041 YEGSALI
+1041 YEGIALI
-1048 KASGKLDLLARMLRK
+1048 KASGKLDLLAKMLKK
-1063 LKDQGHRVLI
+1063 LKEQGHRVLI

-1098 DGKTGGSE
+1098 DGKTAGSE
-1106 RQEAI
+1106 RQDAI

-1170 VMIYRFVTRGSV
+1170 VMIYRFVTRDSV

-1228 KDDDEVAGNGEG
+1228 KDDEEVVGNGEG
-1240 GENCGSK
+1240 GEGGGAK

-1252 PAIDKLLD
+1252 AAIEKLLD

-1275 YLSSFKVASYATRE
+1275 YLSSFKVASYGTRE
-1289 TNEDDEEEDI
+1289 INEDDEEEEL
-1299 REPPPTAD
+1299 REPPNPTVD
-1307 ENLDPCYWERLLRIQ
+1307 ENLDPFYWEKLLRVQ

-1330 SHAYGKGKRLKRQ
+1330 SHAYGKGKRIRRQ
-1343 VNYAVPNND
+1343 LNYAVPTND
-1352 ENWNEH
+1352 DNWNEH
-1358 NSDIASEYDAPS
+1358 NSDIASEYDAKS
-1370 AGGEDEDVDFDET
+1370 AVGEDEDVDFDET
-1383 PDRKRKT
+1383 PDRRRKT

-1403 GSNIEILGFNQ
+1403 GSNIEILGFNP

-1444 RCKSEKDFRAY
+1444 RCKSEKEFRAY

-1464 EHVPE
+1464 ENGSDNSE
-1469 NADTFSDGVPRE
+1469 TFSDGVPRE

-1492 GIMSLIRKKIQEFE
+1492 GIMSLIRKKVLEFE
-1506 SINGLWSLPEQ
+1506 TINGVWSIPGQAPQNTATDNTDDANENKQKATAKTTSDTSMTSNDTATNVQGTESNEQ
-1517 APTENSH
+1517 A
-1524 DLNDESISNTKQ
+1524 
-1536 QSTNNASITP
+1536 A
-1546 SDSTTNIQSS
+1546 
-1556 ESTEQLTSGTSL
+1556 SGTPL
-1568 NEASMCGS
+1568 NEALAGGS

-1583 SMSLSDLINNKNDS
+1583 SMSLSDLINNKNEISD
-1597 EKNETSTDVEMKDTN
+1597 DVEMKDSEESKTTNEKATN
-1612 DKPVNEEKL
+1612 DEKPEMTNSSTNES
-1621 DIPEPNA
+1621 
-1628 NNVRTTETSKP
+1628 SKP
-1639 SSSNRKVH
+1639 SSSNRKSQH
-1647 YVRSEKLKDY
+1647 VRSEKLKDY
-1657 KFMFNIADGGFTEL
+1657 TFMFNIADGGFTEL
-1671 HSLWLNEQRA
+1671 HSLWLNEQRE
-1681 LEPKHEQEIWHRR
+1681 LKPNKENDIWNRR
-1694 HDYWLLAGIVT
+1694 HDYWLLAGVVA

-1717 SKFAIINEPF
+1717 PKFTIINEPF
-1727 KMDMAKGNFLEM
+1727 KTDMAKGNFLEM

-1842 VSQRLKISERNIL
+1842 VSQRLNLSERNIL
-1855 SRLPNGQNLQSSSSS
+1855 SRLPNGQTQQ
-1870 SSILAATTATPTTP
+1870 A
-1884 TTTNGS
+1884 TTNGN
-1890 EYPYGNYTNFIGP
+1890 EYSYANYPNYIGP
-1903 FALPANGNSNNKP
+1903 FALPAGGSSNHSKP
-1916 TSSSSTASVDS
+1916 ASSSSTASS
-1927 SSNRVKSSTTNC
+1927 SIDLSTNRMKSSTPNTQS
-1939 EA
+1939 

>member
-1 MADDMNTINSNDD
+1 MSDEPNMLSSNEDN
-14 GGGGSKKSKDQKS
+14 GNKKSKDQKS

-32 NECGIEHMPMKYA
+32 DECGIEYIPMKYS
-45 DNDFVN
+45 DNDYVN

-58 SQNIRPTINS
+58 SQNVRPIINS
-68 RYPKLATQKVMT
+68 RYPKLPTQKIMT

-89 LELKISQ
+89 LELKGAQ
-96 TSSNNNLNESNNDQD
+96 QNVSNNTLTESNNDHD
-111 GSERMDMD
+111 GMDTD
-119 ESRSLAASTP
+119 EPR
-129 PPSRSRRRRVIVQDD
+129 PSRSRRRRTAPQDD
-144 MDPDDTNDQQ
+144 NDQDDANEQQ
-154 DDDDSSVVTASTSR
+154 DDDDMNSTASPRNSTT
-168 KNAGS
+168 KNH
-173 NKKIPSLTIKLQKD
+173 NKKIPALKIKLQKD
-187 QAAALAAKE
+187 QAAAAAAMAAAKE
-196 QMNASSS
+196 QAM
-203 GNNDEQEVKPSKK
+203 DEEENKAIKK
-216 SNRQRKRKRRDDD
+216 STRPRKRKRRDDD
-229 DPSNE
+229 DPANE

-252 EPPKKKRVKKAPRPP
+252 EVPKKKRVKKLPKPP
-267 RRIARLNNRRQ
+267 KRIARLNNRRQ
-278 QQIVPEDLAN
+278 LQAAAEEAAN
-288 LPLEQAG
+288 LPLDQVG
-295 YETDHQDYCEVCQQG
+295 YETNHQDYCEVCQQG

-350 TIRTRQA
+350 SIRTRQA
-357 AAAAAARQAKEED
+357 AAIAAARQAKEED
-370 DNHMEYCRVCR
+370 DNHMEFCRVCR
-381 NGGELLC
+381 DGGELLC

-393 SSYHMRCLIPPM
+393 SSYHMHCLIPPM
-405 TVIPEEDWFCP
+405 TVIPEEDWYCP
-416 RCTIEPPP
+416 RCTVEAPPN
-424 YVVKKILT
+424 VVRKILT

-439 DLHSTLTSE
+439 DPHSSATTD
-448 TKTSEV
+448 TVTSEV
-454 VKVDENGESAT
+454 TKVDENGETAT
-465 TTTTIIEQRVITSTT
+465 TTTTIIEKRIITTTT
-480 AKDTVP
+480 ADAVP
-486 PADGADNGAN
+486 PADGADTGADFQ
-496 VKQRLI
+496 QRLI
-502 PILDPNLPPGVTRGP
+502 PTFDLTLPPGTPRGP
-517 FKTRELFV
+517 PKTRELYV
-525 KYDGLSYWVCEWLP
+525 KYDGLSYWSCEWLP

-555 KKIGDAR
+555 KKIGDAK
-562 QPQPTID
+562 QPQLTVD
-569 IEGEEDD
+569 IEGEVEGEEVVDD

-587 EQRYYKH
+587 EQRYYKN

-609 QKEKGSPTYYFVKW
+609 RKEKGVPMYYLVKW
-623 REIGYDQATWEV
+623 RELGYEQATWEL
-635 EKDGEYTHLIEN
+635 EKDGEYTHEIEN
-647 WQQHIDNYWKFRNGS
+647 WQQHIDNYWKLRNGS
-662 DAEEKK
+662 EAEEKK
-668 KKKTT
+668 KKKAS
-673 STKVTR
+673 STKTTR

-685 EESRSADANGDSG
+685 EENRSTDANGDSG
-698 DESERSGKYPPPRK
+698 DEYERSGKYPPPRK

-718 DFVDVTGGTLH
+718 DFIDVTGGTLH

-738 LRFSFSLNTDV
+738 LRFSFSQNTDV

-754 MGLGKTIQTIVFLQA
+754 MGLGKTVQTIVFLQA

-814 RSIIRKHEF
+814 RAVIRKHEF
-823 SFEDDAIRAGPRA
+823 SFDDDAIRAGPRA
-836 SRVRNGV
+836 SKIRSGA

-885 RFFRTLFDFSI
+885 RFFRTLFEFNI
-896 GYKVLL
+896 GYKTLL

-959 LKADVLKNMPTKS
+959 LKVDVLKNMPTKS
-972 EFIVRVELSPVQK
+972 EFIVRVELSPIQK

-1035 RAPNLA
+1035 RTANLA
-1041 YEGSALI
+1041 YEGTGLI
-1048 KASGKLDLLARMLRK
+1048 KSCGKLDLLSKMLK
-1063 LKDQGHRVLI
+1063 ILKEQGHRVLI

-1098 DGKTGGSE
+1098 DGKTGGSD
-1106 RQEAI
+1106 RQDAI

-1161 AHRIGQQNK
+1161 AHRIGQTNK
-1170 VMIYRFVTRGSV
+1170 VMIYRFVTRDTV

-1199 VVRPGVGRG
+1199 VVRPGAGRG

-1228 KDDDEVAGNGEG
+1228 KDDDEVVGNGEG
-1240 GENCGSK
+1240 GEGGGGAK

-1252 PAIDKLLD
+1252 QAIERLLD
-1260 RSQEGIQEKEDGLNE
+1260 RSQEGIQEKEEGLNE
-1275 YLSSFKVASYATRE
+1275 YLSSFKVASYVTRE
-1289 TNEDDEEEDI
+1289 MNEEEEEDYRDSI
-1299 REPPPTAD
+1299 PVPPPTMD
-1307 ENLDPCYWERLLRIQ
+1307 ETMEANYWEKLLRVQ
-1322 YEQDRELE
+1322 FEQERELE

-1343 VNYAVPNND
+1343 VNYAVPAND

-1383 PDRKRKT
+1383 PDRRRKT

-1403 GSNIEILGFNQ
+1403 GPNIEILGFNP

-1444 RCKSEKDFRAY
+1444 RCKSEKEFRAY

-1464 EHVPE
+1464 ENITE
-1469 NADTFSDGVPRE
+1469 NSETFSDGVPRE

-1492 GIMSLIRKKIQEFE
+1492 GIMSLIRKKVQEFE
-1506 SINGLWSLPEQ
+1506 TVNGVWSMPDQTPMNDNSNELIDEFKPINEK
-1517 APTENSH
+1517 T
-1524 DLNDESISNTKQ
+1524 I
-1536 QSTNNASITP
+1536 TNNNNNNN
-1546 SDSTTNIQSS
+1546 DNNTNIQST
-1556 ESTEQLTSGTSL
+1556 ESNETLTTI
-1568 NEASMCGS
+1568 NS

-1583 SMSLSDLINNKNDS
+1583 SMSLSDLINNKN
-1597 EKNETSTDVEMKDTN
+1597 EQNDVEMKDNTNNEEEKSTN
-1612 DKPVNEEKL
+1612 DKQQINEEKP
-1621 DIPEPNA
+1621 DITNPPVENVKPT
-1628 NNVRTTETSKP
+1628 NNS
-1639 SSSNRKVH
+1639 RKSQLI
-1647 YVRSEKLKDY
+1647 RNEKLKDF

-1681 LEPKHEQEIWHRR
+1681 LTTNHEHEIWHRR
-1694 HDYWLLAGIVT
+1694 HDYWLLAGVVT

-1717 SKFAIINEPF
+1717 PKFSIINEPF

-1842 VSQRLKISERNIL
+1842 VSQRLNMSERNIL
-1855 SRLPNGQNLQSSSSS
+1855 SRLQNGQSQPPSS
-1870 SSILAATTATPTTP
+1870 TPPPPPTTTS
-1884 TTTNGS
+1884 TTTNGNG
-1890 EYPYGNYTNFIGP
+1890 YAYTNYSNFIGP
-1903 FALPANGNSNNKP
+1903 FALPASNSTKTTTNSSNNISAT
-1916 TSSSSTASVDS
+1916 TSTTSVDS
-1927 SSNRVKSSTTNC
+1927 SSTRKSSTPNLVQ
-1939 EA
+1939 